1 MFNQTLTLMWIFT
14 WCFMIFLE
22 DVDMLGLFKH
32 LCASLCRKGTS
43 ATCGPSSCVQPKK
56 PRWHDLPR
64 SQRMDASRASRGSIF
79 QLRSSHVH
87 ACTDMCFMHLNA
99 IPYVLLYRH
108 LDCHVYH
115 YHSLLLYHEYY
126 HMCYRIN
133 NIIITIET
141 MYDIVSVSLCHHL
154 SAITTYCCSMPI
166 LDETWMW
173 HSKCKACVNLHSFLQ
188 KTNTA
193 HLDHLLPGPP
203 EMSGRKR
210 RIAEGKA
217 LHLIQW
223 CDPKQVVWHQKFIDI
238 LQDVCQFAETVLIWP
253 GFTYFSSFFG
263 WKEVPPIRSVYFR
276 RSLRNAVLKPNNP
289 SSCFLLKP
297 WWKNPRWYR
306 CQAFHRPWNSWKK
319 HIMEIYGVLSCLVWH
334 FDVIFLGLAAVGQFL
349 IAKSPI
355 ILVEGW
361 SSGWIAALGGE
372 DTNGS
377 GAGTMTWKTELVGWQ
392 DLCHTFDDWNLYK
405 DWNRWTPYNT
415 FVALDIMH
423 EVADG
428 VFLYVSCEFHV
439 WYSRFWHDTC
449 NHCDKFVL
457 LYLLLQQSNMPG
469 RLCFP
474 MFC

>member
-1 MFNQTLTLMWIFT
+1 MRHECGIPNVKHALTFIL
-14 WCFMIFLE
+14 
-22 DVDMLGLFKH
+22 
-32 LCASLCRKGTS
+32 
-43 ATCGPSSCVQPKK
+43 SSKK
-56 PRWHDLPR
+56 RTP
-64 SQRMDASRASRGSIF
+64 
-79 QLRSSHVH
+79 V
-87 ACTDMCFMHLNA
+87 
-99 IPYVLLYRH
+99 
-108 LDCHVYH
+108 
-115 YHSLLLYHEYY
+115 
-126 HMCYRIN
+126 
-133 NIIITIET
+133 
-141 MYDIVSVSLCHHL
+141 
-154 SAITTYCCSMPI
+154 
-166 LDETWMW
+166 
-173 HSKCKACVNLHSFLQ
+173 
-188 KTNTA
+188 

-210 RIAEGKA
+210 RITEGKA
-217 LHLIQW
+217 LHLIEW

-377 GAGTMTWKTELVGWQ
+377 GAHTTTWKTELVGWQ

-428 VFLYVSCEFHV
+428 VFHGVSVCILRV
-439 WYSRFWHDTC
+439 PC
-449 NHCDKFVL
+449 LIL
-457 LYLLLQQSNMPG
+457 LFLNVFDMILATTVTNFMLLQQSNMLG
-469 RLCFP
+469 RLLIL
-474 MFC
+474 M